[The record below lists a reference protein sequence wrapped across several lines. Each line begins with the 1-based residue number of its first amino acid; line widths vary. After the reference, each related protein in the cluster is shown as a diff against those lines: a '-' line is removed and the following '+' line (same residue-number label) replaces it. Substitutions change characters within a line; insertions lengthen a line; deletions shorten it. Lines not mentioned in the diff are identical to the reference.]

1 MAHILILGTTESGK
15 TTCGKRLAER
25 WLDNGVDVIV
35 LDPLNDPGWIPQ
47 GYTLQS
53 DGFYRETE
61 DGPGIFQTS
70 DVDEFL
76 SAFWASR
83 SCAVFIDEAGDAVGR
98 YDVVMQK
105 TATRGRH
112 WGHSVHFLTQR
123 GSQIAVTVRDQC
135 TRMFLF
141 RTGPRDAKTHAEEWA
156 QPELLNAPY
165 MPKGC
170 YYYVTR
176 FGELKRGSL
185 FGEQHRGID
194 TDSGNGGRKLS
205 TDQAPDAN
213 ATSQHNDRTAGPG
226 TRAGPAARSNPA
238 AGPAAGPDASAGPI
252 AGPDA

>member
-15 TTCGKRLAER
+15 TTCGKRLASR

-35 LDPLNDPGWIPQ
+35 LDPLNDPGWIPE
-47 GYTLQS
+47 GFAQS

-98 YDVVMQK
+98 YDAVMQK

-156 QPELLNAPY
+156 LDELLEAPRL
-165 MPKGC
+165 PKGC
-170 YYYVTR
+170 YFYVTR
-176 FGELKRGSL
+176 FGEIKRGSL
-185 FGEQHRGID
+185 FGEKHGLD
-194 TDSGNGGRKLS
+194 TDSRNGGRQLQGS
-205 TDQAPDAN
+205 DAQNPDAPPKQL
-213 ATSQHNDRTAGPG
+213 AGPDTRAGADAGPG
-226 TRAGPAARSNPA
+226 APDTGSGSR
-238 AGPAAGPDASAGPI
+238 PDASAGPL
-252 AGPDA
+252 A

>member
-1 MAHILILGTTESGK
+1 M
-15 TTCGKRLAER
+15 

-35 LDPLNDPGWIPQ
+35 LDPLNDPGWVPPGFQ
-47 GYTLQS
+47 LQS

-61 DGPGIFQTS
+61 NGPGLFQTS

-123 GSQIAVTVRDQC
+123 GSQISVTVRDQC

-156 QPELLNAPY
+156 QRELLNAPY

-176 FGELKRGSL
+176 FGEIKRGSL
-185 FGEQHRGID
+185 FGEKHRGID
-194 TDSGNGGRKLS
+194 TDNGNGRRQLP
-205 TDQAPDAN
+205 TEQAPGAGTTPQLTGPDAN
-213 ATSQHNDRTAGPG
+213 TSADAG
-226 TRAGPAARSNPA
+226 A
-238 AGPAAGPDASAGPI
+238 ASAGAADATS
-252 AGPDA
+252 AGAASAGAASA